1 MRRLVRRNDTVQWH
15 EPRVRL
21 PGEDAVGGVVP
32 LAGDGQR
39 LGVAQLVLEVYTRVW
54 GRPFNRPF
62 VLVRCLRRANR
73 TGAGSTGYD
82 DCEKRALGS
91 HKGVLLDDEGTKDK
105 LGALWTWDVA
115 ARGGVFKVLP
125 GSAVLQS
132 VPMMPHFKSGT
143 VEYSMAIGMHENPFT
158 LDSRARPPYTKCKC
172 GAAD

>member
-62 VLVRCLRRANR
+62 VLVRCLKRANR

-91 HKGVLLDDEGTKDK
+91 HKGVLLDDVATKDK

-115 ARGGVFKVLP
+115 TRGGVFKVLP

>member
-39 LGVAQLVLEVYTRVW
+39 LGVAQLVFEVYTRVW

-62 VLVRCLRRANR
+62 VLVRCLKRANR

-91 HKGVLLDDEGTKDK
+91 HKGVLLDDVATKDK

-115 ARGGVFKVLP
+115 ARGVSSRCCRVLRC
-125 GSAVLQS
+125 
-132 VPMMPHFKSGT
+132 F
-143 VEYSMAIGMHENPFT
+143 
-158 LDSRARPPYTKCKC
+158 RAYQ
-172 GAAD
+172 